1 MMSNF
6 KNMKANKRTLR
17 NVILFSF
24 VAVVCGWV
32 GVGVDKL
39 LGQPSNLESLGA
51 LIFISSPILCM
62 VLLRLFGG
70 DGWKDLPLKPNF
82 RRNARWYLFAI
93 VVYPVVIG
101 ITLFVGKLFGWVDV
115 SRFSIAAYFP
125 VFIAA
130 FLPQCLKNIF
140 EESVWRGYL
149 TVKVEQLTQ
158 NEWLVYL
165 VVALVWQVWHLPY
178 YLILLDDA
186 YLASFFPFGNVLFV
200 VTSFVVIGVWT
211 IMYTEIFFLSRSLL
225 LVVLMHAMEDALNP
239 LISDGFAVVSP
250 DKALLVSPS
259 FGLIPLLL
267 YLVTGLWLR
276 RIRKSSARYS

>member
-1 MMSNF
+1 
-6 KNMKANKRTLR
+6 MKANKRTLR
-17 NVILFSF
+17 NVILLSF

-115 SRFSIAAYFP
+115 SKFSIAAYFP

-267 YLVTGLWLR
+267 YLVIGLWLR
-276 RIRKSSARYS
+276 RIRKSSARCR

>member
-24 VAVVCGWV
+24 VAVVCGWM
-32 GVGVDKL
+32 GVGVDKV

-115 SRFSIAAYFP
+115 SKFSIAAYFP

-165 VVALVWQVWHLPY
+165 VVVLVWQVWHLPY

>member
-1 MMSNF
+1 
-6 KNMKANKRTLR
+6 MKANKRTLR

-115 SRFSIAAYFP
+115 SKFSIAAYFP

-239 LISDGFAVVSP
+239 LISDGFTVVSP

-267 YLVTGLWLR
+267 YLVIGLWLR
-276 RIRKSSARYS
+276 RIRKSSARCS

>member
-1 MMSNF
+1 MIGNF
-6 KNMKANKRTLR
+6 KNMKANKITLR

-276 RIRKSSARYS
+276 RIRKSSARCS

>member
-1 MMSNF
+1 M
-6 KNMKANKRTLR
+6 
-17 NVILFSF
+17 
-24 VAVVCGWV
+24 
-32 GVGVDKL
+32 
-39 LGQPSNLESLGA
+39 
-51 LIFISSPILCM
+51 
-62 VLLRLFGG
+62 
-70 DGWKDLPLKPNF
+70 
-82 RRNARWYLFAI
+82 
-93 VVYPVVIG
+93 VIG

-115 SRFSIAAYFP
+115 SKFSIAAYFP

-225 LVVLMHAMEDALNP
+225 LVVLMHTMEDSLNP

-267 YLVTGLWLR
+267 YLVIGLWLR
-276 RIRKSSARYS
+276 RIRKSSARCS

>member
-24 VAVVCGWV
+24 VAVVCGWM
-32 GVGVDKL
+32 GVGVDKV

-115 SRFSIAAYFP
+115 SKFSIAAYFP

-186 YLASFFPFGNVLFV
+186 YLASFFPFGNVLFA

-225 LVVLMHAMEDALNP
+225 LVVLMHAMEDSLNP

-276 RIRKSSARYS
+276 RIRKSSARCS

>member
-1 MMSNF
+1 
-6 KNMKANKRTLR
+6 MKANKRTLR

-39 LGQPSNLESLGA
+39 LGQPSNLESLGV

-115 SRFSIAAYFP
+115 SKFSIAAYFP

-200 VTSFVVIGVWT
+200 VTSFAVIGVWT

-267 YLVTGLWLR
+267 YLVIGLWLR
-276 RIRKSSARYS
+276 RIRKSTARCS

>member
-1 MMSNF
+1 MISNF

-51 LIFISSPILCM
+51 LIFISSAILCM

-115 SRFSIAAYFP
+115 SRFSIAAYSP

-267 YLVTGLWLR
+267 YLVIGLWLR
-276 RIRKSSARYS
+276 RIRKSSARCS

>member
-1 MMSNF
+1 
-6 KNMKANKRTLR
+6 MKANKRTLR

-70 DGWKDLPLKPNF
+70 DSWKDLPLKPNF

-115 SRFSIAAYFP
+115 SKFSIAAYFP

-267 YLVTGLWLR
+267 YLVIGLWLR
-276 RIRKSSARYS
+276 RIRKSSARCS

>member
-1 MMSNF
+1 
-6 KNMKANKRTLR
+6 MKANKRTLR
-17 NVILFSF
+17 NVILFSL

-93 VVYPVVIG
+93 IVYPVVIG

-115 SRFSIAAYFP
+115 SKFSIAAYFP

-225 LVVLMHAMEDALNP
+225 LVVLMHTMEDSLNP

-276 RIRKSSARYS
+276 RIRKSSARCS

>member
-1 MMSNF
+1 
-6 KNMKANKRTLR
+6 MKANKITLR

-115 SRFSIAAYFP
+115 SKFSIAAYFP

-276 RIRKSSARYS
+276 RIRKSSARCS

>member
-1 MMSNF
+1 
-6 KNMKANKRTLR
+6 MKANKRTLR
-17 NVILFSF
+17 NVMLFSF

-93 VVYPVVIG
+93 VVYPVVVG

-115 SRFSIAAYFP
+115 SKFSIAAYFP

-267 YLVTGLWLR
+267 YLVIGLWLR
-276 RIRKSSARYS
+276 RIRKSSARCS

>member
-1 MMSNF
+1 
-6 KNMKANKRTLR
+6 MKANKRTLR

-39 LGQPSNLESLGA
+39 LGQSSNLESLGA

-125 VFIAA
+125 VFIAT

-178 YLILLDDA
+178 YLLLLDDA

-267 YLVTGLWLR
+267 YLVIGLWLR
-276 RIRKSSARYS
+276 RIRKSSARCS

>member
-1 MMSNF
+1 
-6 KNMKANKRTLR
+6 MKANKRTLR

-115 SRFSIAAYFP
+115 SKFSIAAYFP

-211 IMYTEIFFLSRSLL
+211 IMYTEIFFLSHSLL

-267 YLVTGLWLR
+267 YLVIGLWLR
-276 RIRKSSARYS
+276 RIRKSSARCS

>member
-1 MMSNF
+1 
-6 KNMKANKRTLR
+6 MKANKRTLR

-101 ITLFVGKLFGWVDV
+101 ITLFIGKLFGWVDV
-115 SRFSIAAYFP
+115 SKFSIAAY
-125 VFIAA
+125 FIAA

-200 VTSFVVIGVWT
+200 VTSFAVIGVWT

-267 YLVTGLWLR
+267 YLVIGLWLR
-276 RIRKSSARYS
+276 RIRKSSARCS

>member
-24 VAVVCGWV
+24 VAVVCGWM
-32 GVGVDKL
+32 GVGVDKV

-115 SRFSIAAYFP
+115 SKFSIAAYFP

-225 LVVLMHAMEDALNP
+225 LVVLMHAMEDSLNP

-276 RIRKSSARYS
+276 RIRKSSARCS

>member
-1 MMSNF
+1 
-6 KNMKANKRTLR
+6 MKANKRTLR

-115 SRFSIAAYFP
+115 SKFSIAAYFP

-165 VVALVWQVWHLPY
+165 EVALVWQVWHLPY

-225 LVVLMHAMEDALNP
+225 LVVLMHAMEDSLNP

-267 YLVTGLWLR
+267 YLVIGLWLR
-276 RIRKSSARYS
+276 RIRKSSARCS

>member
-1 MMSNF
+1 
-6 KNMKANKRTLR
+6 MKANKRTLR

-115 SRFSIAAYFP
+115 SKFSIAAYFP

-267 YLVTGLWLR
+267 YLIIGLWLR
-276 RIRKSSARYS
+276 RIRKGSARCS

>member
-225 LVVLMHAMEDALNP
+225 LVVLMHAMEDSLNP

>member
-1 MMSNF
+1 
-6 KNMKANKRTLR
+6 MKANKITLR

-115 SRFSIAAYFP
+115 SKFSIAAYFP

-178 YLILLDDA
+178 YLILLDDD

-225 LVVLMHAMEDALNP
+225 LVVLMHAMEDSLNP

-276 RIRKSSARYS
+276 RIRKSSARCS

>member
-1 MMSNF
+1 
-6 KNMKANKRTLR
+6 MKANKRTLR

-32 GVGVDKL
+32 GVGIDKL

-115 SRFSIAAYFP
+115 SKFSIAAYFP

-200 VTSFVVIGVWT
+200 VTSFAVIGVWT

-239 LISDGFAVVSP
+239 LISDGFAVVLP

-267 YLVTGLWLR
+267 YLVIGLWLR
-276 RIRKSSARYS
+276 RIRKSSARCS

>member
-1 MMSNF
+1 
-6 KNMKANKRTLR
+6 MKANKRTLR

-32 GVGVDKL
+32 GVGIDKL

-51 LIFISSPILCM
+51 LILISSPILCM

-200 VTSFVVIGVWT
+200 VTSFAVIGVWT

-267 YLVTGLWLR
+267 YLVIGLWLR
-276 RIRKSSARYS
+276 RIRKSSARCS

>member
-1 MMSNF
+1 
-6 KNMKANKRTLR
+6 MKANKRTLR
-17 NVILFSF
+17 DVILFSF

-115 SRFSIAAYFP
+115 SKFSIAAYFP

>member
-1 MMSNF
+1 
-6 KNMKANKRTLR
+6 MKANKRTLR

-24 VAVVCGWV
+24 VAVVCGWM
-32 GVGVDKL
+32 GVGADKL
-39 LGQPSNLESLGA
+39 LGQASNLESLGA

-200 VTSFVVIGVWT
+200 VTSFAVIGVWT

-225 LVVLMHAMEDALNP
+225 LVVLMRAMEDSLNP
-239 LISDGFAVVSP
+239 LISEGFAVVSP

-276 RIRKSSARYS
+276 RIRKSSARCS

>member
-1 MMSNF
+1 
-6 KNMKANKRTLR
+6 MKANKITLR

-115 SRFSIAAYFP
+115 SRFSIAAYSP

-276 RIRKSSARYS
+276 RIRKSSARCS

>member
-1 MMSNF
+1 
-6 KNMKANKRTLR
+6 MKANKRTLR
-17 NVILFSF
+17 NVMLFSF

-239 LISDGFAVVSP
+239 LISEGFAVVSP

-267 YLVTGLWLR
+267 YLVIGLWLR
-276 RIRKSSARYS
+276 RIRKSSAHCS

>member
-1 MMSNF
+1 
-6 KNMKANKRTLR
+6 MKANKRTLR

-115 SRFSIAAYFP
+115 SKFSIAAYFP

-276 RIRKSSARYS
+276 RIRKSSARCS

>member
-1 MMSNF
+1 MISNF
-6 KNMKANKRTLR
+6 KNRKANKRTLR

-115 SRFSIAAYFP
+115 SKFSIAAYFP

-267 YLVTGLWLR
+267 YLVIGLWLR
-276 RIRKSSARYS
+276 RIRKSSARSS

>member
-1 MMSNF
+1 
-6 KNMKANKRTLR
+6 MKANKRTLR

-115 SRFSIAAYFP
+115 SKFSIAAYFP

-158 NEWLVYL
+158 NEWLLYL

-259 FGLIPLLL
+259 FGFIPLLL
-267 YLVTGLWLR
+267 YLVVGLWLR
-276 RIRKSSARYS
+276 RIRKSSARCS

>member
-1 MMSNF
+1 
-6 KNMKANKRTLR
+6 MKANKRTLR

-82 RRNARWYLFAI
+82 RRNARWYLFAV

-115 SRFSIAAYFP
+115 SKFSIAAYFP

-267 YLVTGLWLR
+267 YLVIGLWLR
-276 RIRKSSARYS
+276 RIRKSSARCS

>member
-1 MMSNF
+1 
-6 KNMKANKRTLR
+6 MKANKRTLR

-51 LIFISSPILCM
+51 SIFISSPILCM

-115 SRFSIAAYFP
+115 SKFSIAAYFP

-267 YLVTGLWLR
+267 YLVIGLWLR
-276 RIRKSSARYS
+276 RIRKSSARCS

>member
-1 MMSNF
+1 
-6 KNMKANKRTLR
+6 MKANKRTLR

-115 SRFSIAAYFP
+115 SRFSIAAYSP

-178 YLILLDDA
+178 YLILLDDV

-267 YLVTGLWLR
+267 YLVIGLWLR
-276 RIRKSSARYS
+276 RIRKSSARCS

>member
-1 MMSNF
+1 
-6 KNMKANKRTLR
+6 MKANKRTLR

-115 SRFSIAAYFP
+115 SKFSIAAYFP

-200 VTSFVVIGVWT
+200 VTSFAVIGVWT

-267 YLVTGLWLR
+267 YLVIGLWLR
-276 RIRKSSARYS
+276 RIRKSSARCS

>member
-1 MMSNF
+1 MISNF

-32 GVGVDKL
+32 GVGIDKL

-93 VVYPVVIG
+93 VVYPVVVG

-115 SRFSIAAYFP
+115 SKFSIAAYFP

-267 YLVTGLWLR
+267 YLVIGLWLR
-276 RIRKSSARYS
+276 RIRKSSARCS

>member
-1 MMSNF
+1 
-6 KNMKANKRTLR
+6 MKANKRTLR
-17 NVILFSF
+17 NVMLFSF

-39 LGQPSNLESLGA
+39 LGQSSNLESLGA

>member
-1 MMSNF
+1 
-6 KNMKANKRTLR
+6 MKANKRTLR

-115 SRFSIAAYFP
+115 SKFSIAAYFP

-239 LISDGFAVVSP
+239 LISNGFAVVSP

-267 YLVTGLWLR
+267 YLVIGLWLR
-276 RIRKSSARYS
+276 RIRKSSARCS

>member
-24 VAVVCGWV
+24 VAVVCGWM

-115 SRFSIAAYFP
+115 SKFSIAAYFP

-225 LVVLMHAMEDALNP
+225 LVVLMHAMEDSLNP

-267 YLVTGLWLR
+267 YLVIGLWLR
-276 RIRKSSARYS
+276 RIRKSSTRCS

>member
-1 MMSNF
+1 
-6 KNMKANKRTLR
+6 MKANKRTLR

-82 RRNARWYLFAI
+82 SRNARWYLFAI

-115 SRFSIAAYFP
+115 SKFSIAAYFP

-165 VVALVWQVWHLPY
+165 VVALVWPVWHLPY

-200 VTSFVVIGVWT
+200 VISFVVIGVWT

-267 YLVTGLWLR
+267 YLVIGLWLR
-276 RIRKSSARYS
+276 RIRKSSARCS

>member
-1 MMSNF
+1 
-6 KNMKANKRTLR
+6 MKANKRTLR
-17 NVILFSF
+17 NVMLFSF

-115 SRFSIAAYFP
+115 SKFSIAAYFP

-130 FLPQCLKNIF
+130 FLLQCLKNIF

-225 LVVLMHAMEDALNP
+225 LVVLMHAMEDSLNP

-276 RIRKSSARYS
+276 RIRKSSARCN